1 MKPHYDLLL
10 TDGMCVFPWGEIAT
24 DVGVR
29 DGRIVAIGS
38 LKNESSDRIIA
49 ARGLHVLPGLIDSHV
64 HLRDPGDDAIETVS
78 SGTRAAV
85 LGGICTVFDMP
96 NTSPAV
102 DTAEMVAWKQEYVS
116 RESWCDIGFYVA
128 GTKSNAANLAALETK
143 NGICGIKVFTGGSA
157 SNVVVD
163 DDESLEAIFRA
174 GRRVVSF
181 HSEDE
186 ERLRSR
192 RSQFRVGDPY
202 AKHMEWHDE
211 ECAMIATRRLIALAR
226 ITGRRIHIL
235 HVSTAEELDYLKD
248 HKNRVSVE
256 VLANHLTQIAPDCYE
271 RKRGYAVMNPPIR
284 DQRHYNACWQ
294 AIRDGVVDT
303 IGSDHSPHSR
313 GAKERPWPECSAG
326 LTGVQ
331 TLVPL
336 MLDHVNAGR
345 LPLARLVDLMSAGPA
360 RIYGVIGKGR
370 LAVGYDADF
379 TLVDLQRRRTIE
391 NGWIVSPCGWTPFD
405 GVEVK
410 GWPIATIIR
419 GDTVMFNDEIIG
431 APQGRLARFQ

>member
-1 MKPHYDLLL
+1 
-10 TDGMCVFPWGEIAT
+10 
-24 DVGVR
+24 
-29 DGRIVAIGS
+29 
-38 LKNESSDRIIA
+38 
-49 ARGLHVLPGLIDSHV
+49 
-64 HLRDPGDDAIETVS
+64 
-78 SGTRAAV
+78 
-85 LGGICTVFDMP
+85 
-96 NTSPAV
+96 
-102 DTAEMVAWKQEYVS
+102 
-116 RESWCDIGFYVA
+116 
-128 GTKSNAANLAALETK
+128 
-143 NGICGIKVFTGGSA
+143 
-157 SNVVVD
+157 
-163 DDESLEAIFRA
+163 
-174 GRRVVSF
+174 
-181 HSEDE
+181 
-186 ERLRSR
+186 
-192 RSQFRVGDPY
+192 
-202 AKHMEWHDE
+202 
-211 ECAMIATRRLIALAR
+211 MIATRRLIALAR

-284 DQRHYNACWQ
+284 DRRHYNACWQ

-345 LPLARLVDLMSAGPA
+345 LPLTRLVDLMSAGPA

-419 GDTVMFNDEIIG
+419 GDTVMFDDEIIG